1 MKAILG
7 SGLAV
12 STTGCMSRLG
22 GSSEENQYLAVNP
35 RLQGESPPS
44 LYSFLSLE
52 SIEPGETSEYV
63 TILGDGEAR
72 AQPGVLQPAF
82 LSPIVWK
89 NLLSQVNSGPSIFS
103 LTLPDGLGRDYS
115 DEVTESSTDIITQN
129 DFGFILKG
137 SYDTSE
143 LRGAVLSDDFEALEG
158 TYNDDFT
165 GYQGRESEIA
175 MTDELIVA
183 AGSTNGNVGERSPAT
198 QSLISVCTE
207 SAEEEITGFSEMS
220 STIESITRGT
230 TVAGVI
236 KCDREGIAPIESEV
250 DRVQGGWGTDSVAE
264 SSFNSI
270 INIGNEIG
278 DIKSVGSAVQEL
290 EEDKIGMSV
299 AMTFGENTSPTKS
312 DIDRVLP
319 NGSDTGDF
327 ELSVME
333 NSNQLLIEAV
343 ST

>member
-1 MKAILG
+1 
-7 SGLAV
+7 
-12 STTGCMSRLG
+12 
-22 GSSEENQYLAVNP
+22 
-35 RLQGESPPS
+35 
-44 LYSFLSLE
+44 
-52 SIEPGETSEYV
+52 
-63 TILGDGEAR
+63 
-72 AQPGVLQPAF
+72 
-82 LSPIVWK
+82 
-89 NLLSQVNSGPSIFS
+89 
-103 LTLPDGLGRDYS
+103 
-115 DEVTESSTDIITQN
+115 
-129 DFGFILKG
+129 
-137 SYDTSE
+137 
-143 LRGAVLSDDFEALEG
+143 
-158 TYNDDFT
+158 
-165 GYQGRESEIA
+165 
-175 MTDELIVA
+175 
-183 AGSTNGNVGERSPAT
+183 
-198 QSLISVCTE
+198 
-207 SAEEEITGFSEMS
+207 
-220 STIESITRGT
+220 
-230 TVAGVI
+230 
-236 KCDREGIAPIESEV
+236 V